1 MKLNSVSSIRK
12 KRILF
17 AIALAAALAVVHYV
31 IRKYIPSFSVLY
43 DGPPRPG
50 WIPITIDAEFV
61 LHLFYFGALVSLT
74 GRAIPSL
81 SKPRYSGD
89 GNESLFNPG
98 APIESIDWASIAA
111 AWGCVPVYVLLWMLA
126 YGYL

>member
-1 MKLNSVSSIRK
+1 MQPNSVSATRK
-12 KRILF
+12 KSIGF
-17 AIALAAALAVVHYV
+17 AMAVVAVLALVHYV

-74 GRAIPSL
+74 GRSIPSL
-81 SKPRYSGD
+81 SKPRYSDD
-89 GNESLFNPG
+89 GSESLFNPG
-98 APIESIDWASIAA
+98 APVESIDWISIAA
-111 AWGCVPVYVLLWMLA
+111 AWACVPVYVLLWMLA